1 LSRLRHGIVA
11 PSGMYTSIACNL
23 DTAILQTAL
32 PLFESERVQG
42 LEWSFDALYDRSH
55 VPDWFEE
62 LLHVFAAEGRLV
74 GHGVFYSL
82 FSGQWRPEQATW
94 LDHLRRVARHYRF
107 DHVTEHF
114 GFMTGANFHQ
124 GAPMSVP
131 YNAAT
136 LALGQDR
143 LARISEAAQCPVG
156 LENLAYAYT
165 LREVEQ
171 HGEFLARLIAPVN
184 GFIILDL
191 HNLYCQMHNFEVDF
205 ADIIQLYPLER
216 VREVHISGGSW
227 QTTNSEPGRTIR
239 RDTHDDAVPTAVFE
253 LLEKVMPLC
262 PNLKFVVLEQLGTA
276 LDTAAAQEQYQR
288 DFYTLDRLV
297 QQQSSRAPY
306 LDFLA
311 PPHLN
316 MASHP
321 LTDAHL
327 AEQQLVLSRILEQAL
342 SIPDAQAQ
350 LNNSVLA
357 NSDWRVENWSPAMLE
372 TAMAI
377 AQKWK

>member
-1 LSRLRHGIVA
+1 
-11 PSGMYTSIACNL
+11 MYTSIACNL

-42 LEWSFDALYDRSH
+42 LEWSFDALYDRTH
-55 VPDWFEE
+55 IPDWFEE
-62 LLHVFAAEGRLV
+62 LLQAFAAEGRLV

-82 FSGQWRPEQATW
+82 FSGQWRPEQADW
-94 LDHLRRVARHYRF
+94 LHHLRRVARHYRF

-114 GFMTGANFHQ
+114 GFMTGADFHK
-124 GAPMSVP
+124 GAPISVP
-131 YNAAT
+131 YNATT

-253 LLEKVMPLC
+253 LLEKVIPLC

-288 DFYTLDRLV
+288 DFYTLDHLV
-297 QQQSSRAPY
+297 QQQSPRAPY

-311 PPHLN
+311 PPYLN

-342 SIPDAQAQ
+342 SIPDAQTQ

>member
-1 LSRLRHGIVA
+1 
-11 PSGMYTSIACNL
+11 MYTSIACNL
-23 DTAILQTAL
+23 DTFILQTAL

-42 LEWSFDALYDRSH
+42 LEWSFDALYDRTH

-62 LLHVFAAEGRLV
+62 LLQTFAAEGRLV

-82 FSGQWRPEQATW
+82 FSGQWHPEQATW

-124 GAPMSVP
+124 GAPISVP
-131 YNAAT
+131 YNAST

-143 LARISEAAQCPVG
+143 LARISDAAQCPVG

-205 ADIIQLYPLER
+205 ANIIELYPLER

-227 QTTNSEPGRTIR
+227 QSTTSEPERMVR
-239 RDTHDDAVPTAVFE
+239 RDTHDDAVPAAVFE
-253 LLEKVMPLC
+253 LLEKVIPRC
-262 PNLKFVVLEQLGTA
+262 PNLKFVVLEQMGTA
-276 LDTAAAQEQYQR
+276 LDTAEAQEQYQH
-288 DFYTLDRLV
+288 DFYTLDRIV
-297 QQQSSRAPY
+297 QNSPKSAPY

-311 PPHLN
+311 PSNRHLAPN
-316 MASHP
+316 P
-321 LTDAHL
+321 VTDARL
-327 AEQQLVLSRILEQAL
+327 FEQQYALSRILENAP
-342 SIPDAQAQ
+342 SITDARAQ
-350 LNNSVLA
+350 LSASVLA
-357 NSDWRVENWSPAMLE
+357 NSDWRVENWSPVMLE

-377 AQKWK
+377 AQKWGVKSEE